1 MEENLR
7 NKILEDHANG
17 ITLSDI
23 ASKYDISA
31 SDLVNMIIKDSLHKN
46 RCQTPQEDTASVVK
60 DDTSSNTE
68 VQEQQASG
76 DIILSVIPTEQES
89 IPQHY
94 MPTHNDVFM
103 DLIIF
108 GLSLDDVCFKYD
120 ITKGDVGIM
129 LEEIYKELSDRV
141 IPMDDIKESIKKICA
156 EVYLARFN

>member
-31 SDLVNMIIKDSLHKN
+31 SDLVNMILKDSLHKN
-46 RCQTPQEDTASVVK
+46 RCQTPQEDTESVVK

-68 VQEQQASG
+68 VQDG
-76 DIILSVIPTEQES
+76 DTILTMIPMAQES
-89 IPQHY
+89 LPKEEY
-94 MPTHNDVFM
+94 RPNPNDIFM

-108 GLSLDDVCFKYD
+108 GMDLDSVCFKYNLPE
-120 ITKGDVGIM
+120 GDVGII
-129 LEEIYKELSDRV
+129 LEDIYKEVSDKV
-141 IPMDDIKESIKKICA
+141 APMDDIKEAIKRICA

>member
-1 MEENLR
+1 MEENLKS
-7 NKILEDHANG
+7 KILEDHANG
-17 ITLSDI
+17 MTLADI
-23 ASKYDISA
+23 SSKYDVSA
-31 SDLVNMIIKDSLHKN
+31 NELVNMILDNGVHNSGP
-46 RCQTPQEDTASVVK
+46 RTFQEGPAFVVK
-60 DDTSSNTE
+60 DDTTSNTE
-68 VQEQQASG
+68 VQEQKPS
-76 DIILSVIPTEQES
+76 DIVLSIIPTDQES

-108 GLSLDDVCFKYD
+108 GVSLDDVCSKYD

-141 IPMDDIKESIKKICA
+141 IPMDDVKEAIKKICA

>member
-1 MEENLR
+1 MEENLKS
-7 NKILEDHANG
+7 KILEDHANG
-17 ITLSDI
+17 MTLADI
-23 ASKYDISA
+23 SSKYDVSA
-31 SDLVNMIIKDSLHKN
+31 NELVNMILDNGVHNSGP
-46 RCQTPQEDTASVVK
+46 RTFQEGPAFVVK
-60 DDTSSNTE
+60 DDTTSNTE
-68 VQEQQASG
+68 VQEQEPS
-76 DIILSVIPTEQES
+76 DIVLSIIPTDQES

-108 GLSLDDVCFKYD
+108 GVSLDDVCSKYD

-141 IPMDDIKESIKKICA
+141 IPMDDIKEAIKRICA